1 MIQNENVAPVNPA
14 PATQIGLSNV
24 VLPTLNGKP
33 DHDQTEIRHAL
44 LDMNKTIQSV
54 QNNIPVASSG
64 SLSSGTPLQPLTSTL
79 SGNFTYSAPSTSGFY
94 SVYIPVSYLV
104 ASSGG
109 PYTLTI
115 QSGSTPGSTVK
126 VPISAFGNTIASGNL
141 LFDIYVDSNSN
152 VTAKDFQISGSNT
165 NGTYVQQAD
174 GTMICMFT
182 NSVAS
187 TITGGPSGGLYYTT
201 PSVTL
206 TFPVPF
212 IAVPVVSPSV
222 KRGASTALTFGEVDM
237 GTTINTVPMVV
248 LSTSNAGSAYL
259 AYVAFGRWM

>member
-1 MIQNENVAPVNPA
+1 MIQNENVAPVSPA
-14 PATQIGLSNV
+14 QSIQVGLSNV

-64 SLSSGTPLQPLTSTL
+64 SLSSGTPLQPLTSAI

-94 SVYIPVSYLV
+94 SVYVPSAYLV
-104 ASSGG
+104 AASGG

-115 QSGSTPGSTVK
+115 QSGSTPVSTVK

-152 VTAKDFQISGSNT
+152 VTAKDFQVSGSNSK
-165 NGTYVQQAD
+165 GSYIQFDD
-174 GTMICMFT
+174 GTMEEWGNKF
-182 NSVAS
+182 AS
-187 TITGGPSGGLYYTT
+187 NGD
-201 PSVTL
+201 TL
-206 TFPVPF
+206 IFPVPF
-212 IAVPVVSPSV
+212 IARPSV
-222 KRGASTALTFGEVDM
+222 SFTASNDSSNVLVP
-237 GTTINTVPMVV
+237 GTYSVGVSLCGVNYRFANGTGCNNVSLEWNVR
-248 LSTSNAGSAYL
+248 
-259 AYVAFGRWM
+259 GRWM

>member
-33 DHDQTEIRHAL
+33 AHDQTEIRHAL

-64 SLSSGTPLQPLTSTL
+64 SLLSGTPLQPLTSAI

-94 SVYIPVSYLV
+94 SVYVPSAYLV
-104 ASSGG
+104 AASGG

-152 VTAKDFQISGSNT
+152 VTAKDFQVSGSNS
-165 NGTYVQQAD
+165 NGSFVQFAD
-174 GTMICMFT
+174 RTMECRVKIDSAGT
-182 NSVAS
+182 
-187 TITGGPSGGLYYTT
+187 
-201 PSVTL
+201 VTW

-212 IAVPVVSPSV
+212 IDTSYVVVPGTQELGVGNIVASVLENTGTPRTVSAISV
-222 KRGASTALTFGEVDM
+222 FSRYYDGSFHVA
-237 GTTINTVPMVV
+237 TINK
-248 LSTSNAGSAYL
+248 LFAQ
-259 AYVAFGRWM
+259 GRWM